1 MEKAY
6 HHGNLKEELIKAGVK
21 IINKDGVEKL
31 SLRQAASMCK
41 VSHNAPYSHFRNKGE
56 YLNEIKKFVEDS
68 FSNILLQTIEKN
80 GITETIMMELAKA
93 YVKFFHENP
102 SYFQF
107 ILGQEDLDIQIG
119 TDYVKAE
126 HFRPFQIFKEVSEK
140 VLNHFGISK
149 EEQADRIVAM
159 WIMVQ
164 GITVLTIMP
173 GVTYEGD
180 WEAYM
185 EHMLKNIR
193 LN

>member
-6 HHGNLKEELIKAGVK
+6 HHGNLKEALIKAGVK
-21 IINKDGVEKL
+21 IINKDGVENL
-31 SLRQAASMCK
+31 SLRQAASMCE
-41 VSHNAPYSHFRNKGE
+41 VSHNAPYSHFRNKEE
-56 YLNEIKKFVEDS
+56 YVREIKKFVEDE
-68 FSNILLQTIEKN
+68 FTNILLQTIEKH
-80 GITETIMMELAKA
+80 GINENIMIELAKA
-93 YVKFFHENP
+93 YVRFFNENP

-119 TDYVKAE
+119 TDFVNAE
-126 HFRPFQIFKEVSEK
+126 HFRPFQIFKDVSEK
-140 VLNHFGISK
+140 VLDHFGVPK
-149 EEQADRIVAM
+149 EEQADHIVAM

-185 EHMLKNIR
+185 EHTLKNIR
-193 LN
+193 LR